1 MVDRKKKEPAK
12 AKTSKIKVPI
22 IYSGDYQV
30 KLNHG
35 GQFYE
40 ATGQTLYE
48 AISNIPLDWVQV
60 KTKGT
65 ITVSKDDKTYEH
77 FFYLKH
83 LRRMFANKIMRHAY
97 AKNLEYLFN
106 IKAKENTPKNIQ

>member
-1 MVDRKKKEPAK
+1 MVKRKKREEPSK
-12 AKTSKIKVPI
+12 ASVEVKIPI
-22 IYSGDYQV
+22 IHSGDYQV
-30 KLNHG
+30 KLDHD
-35 GQFYE
+35 GQSYE
-40 ATGQTLYE
+40 AFGQTLYE
-48 AISNIPLDWVQV
+48 AISNIPLDWLKI
-60 KTKGT
+60 KTKGIIT
-65 ITVSKDDKTYEH
+65 ITKDAKTYEH